1 MGQVLWRKPLEEC
14 PRLDSEGGTCV
25 GWLRGSREE
34 TEGHGVNRTV
44 NRTVRKDQFDSSRKQ
59 ESIGLAR
66 NAGLCGGVRM
76 LHLQVGGWSL
86 MVVAR

>member
-1 MGQVLWRKPLEEC
+1 M
-14 PRLDSEGGTCV
+14 

-34 TEGHGVNRTV
+34 TEGRDVNRTV
-44 NRTVRKDQFDSSRKQ
+44 NRTVRKDQFDSSRIQ

-76 LHLQVGGWSL
+76 LLLQVPWWL
-86 MVVAR
+86 WMVVAR